1 MTASPAVGAAAA
13 GVGGMGGGGR
23 ARHAPDQKAGSPGH
37 RGDVVTTVKSGI
49 QEHGC
54 RLVVNSTSKSRLAG
68 VAAAMS
74 TFYRFSYCTVNW
86 LLIYSEGKVLRMAQH
101 FNNSGV

>member
-1 MTASPAVGAAAA
+1 M
-13 GVGGMGGGGR
+13 
-23 ARHAPDQKAGSPGH
+23 
-37 RGDVVTTVKSGI
+37 TTVKSGI

>member
-1 MTASPAVGAAAA
+1 MPARSKQYVQEPTGR
-13 GVGGMGGGGR
+13 GGG
-23 ARHAPDQKAGSPGH
+23 S
-37 RGDVVTTVKSGI
+37 DV
-49 QEHGC
+49 E
-54 RLVVNSTSKSRLAG
+54 L
-68 VAAAMS
+68 S

>member
-1 MTASPAVGAAAA
+1 MPARSKQYVQE
-13 GVGGMGGGGR
+13 
-23 ARHAPDQKAGSPGH
+23 P
-37 RGDVVTTVKSGI
+37 TV
-49 QEHGC
+49 
-54 RLVVNSTSKSRLAG
+54 AG